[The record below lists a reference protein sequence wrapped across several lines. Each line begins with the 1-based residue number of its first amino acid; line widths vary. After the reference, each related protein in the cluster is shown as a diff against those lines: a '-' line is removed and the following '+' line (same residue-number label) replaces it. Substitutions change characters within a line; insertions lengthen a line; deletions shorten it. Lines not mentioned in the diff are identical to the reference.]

1 MRRVVVAVAL
11 VALAL
16 PVAAQA
22 KGPTSASIS
31 GPGLSGALAV
41 TGDGEITGTALGRLA
56 MTGGFFAQVFGQ
68 TPDPTFASRPV
79 GAGALGPRYKT
90 VYVVPGPNGI
100 ESRLVQWLYPY
111 AKSGP
116 LTYMRP
122 GQMFWDGKQA
132 HGGWFRATGMRRI
145 LVRMGLPA
153 VAPA

>member
-22 KGPTSASIS
+22 KGPSSATIS
-31 GPGLSGALAV
+31 GPGLERALAV
-41 TGDGEITGTALGRLA
+41 TGNGEITGTALGKLTMNA
-56 MTGGFFAQVFGQ
+56 GFFPQVFGQ
-68 TPDPTFASRPV
+68 TPNPILAKRPV
-79 GAGALGPRYKT
+79 GALGPRYKS
-90 VYVVPGPNGI
+90 VYIVPGPNGI

-111 AKSGP
+111 AKGGP
-116 LTYMRP
+116 FTYMRP
-122 GQMFWDGKQA
+122 GQAFWEGEQTL
-132 HGGWFRATGMRRI
+132 GGWFRAPGLRRI

>member
-11 VALAL
+11 LALAL

-22 KGPTSASIS
+22 KGPTGASIS
-31 GPGLSGALAV
+31 GPGLARVLAV
-41 TGDGEITGTALGRLA
+41 TGNGETTGTALGKLA
-56 MTGGFFAQVFGQ
+56 TTGGFFSQVFGQ
-68 TPDPTFASRPV
+68 TPDPTFANRP
-79 GAGALGPRYKT
+79 AGSLGPRYKA

-122 GQMFWDGKQA
+122 GQAFWETNAA
-132 HGGWFRATGMRRI
+132 HGGWFRATGLRRV
-145 LVRMGLPA
+145 LVQMGLPA
-153 VAPA
+153 TAPT

>member
-1 MRRVVVAVAL
+1 MRRFVVAVAL

-22 KGPTSASIS
+22 KGPSAATIS
-31 GPGLSGALAV
+31 GPGLDRALAV
-41 TGDGEITGTALGRLA
+41 TGDGELTGTALGRLT

-68 TPDPTFASRPV
+68 VPNPTFAARPS
-79 GAGALGPRYKT
+79 GALGPRFKA
-90 VYVVPGPNGI
+90 VYVVPGPNGV
-100 ESRLVQWLYPY
+100 ESRLVQWIYPY

-122 GQMFWDGKQA
+122 GQAVWEGERTR
-132 HGGWFRATGMRRI
+132 GGWFRAAGLRRI

-153 VAPA
+153 VSPS

>member
-1 MRRVVVAVAL
+1 MRRVVVGVAL

-22 KGPTSASIS
+22 KGPSSASIS
-31 GPGLSGALAV
+31 GPGLARALAV
-41 TGDGEITGTALGRLA
+41 TGNGEVTGTSLGRLT
-56 MTGGFFAQVFGQ
+56 MTGGFFSQVFGQ
-68 TPDPTFASRPV
+68 TPDPTFATRP
-79 GAGALGPRYKT
+79 AGTLGPRYKA

-122 GQMFWDGKQA
+122 GQAFWDVEQT
-132 HGGWFRATGMRRI
+132 HGGWFRATGLRRA
-145 LVRMGLPA
+145 LVRMGLPS
-153 VAPA
+153 VAPT